1 MGAGEVFWVILGVVF
16 LLVSTLPAI
25 GKAARNQARITKLK
39 SLEQKRN
46 SRAITLIHRQETLA
60 FLGLPFARSMDIEDS
75 ERVLRAIRMTDAQVP
90 IDLIVH
96 TPGGLVLAAEQI
108 ASALRAHQAPV
119 TVFVPHYAMSGGALI
134 ALAADHLIMDANA
147 VLGPIDP
154 QIRNIPAA
162 SVLAA
167 VARKSIDEVDDETL
181 ILADV
186 GEKAIRQ
193 VKRTIVRI
201 LQDRMNQD
209 RAGRLAD
216 LLASGTWTHDYPI
229 TVAEAQGFGLEIS
242 TEVPQEVYD
251 LMDLFPQTSQG
262 RPSVQYVPAP
272 RRKRDP
278 DETGSTLHW

>member
-1 MGAGEVFWVILGVVF
+1 MGTGEIFWIILGIVF
-16 LLVSTLPAI
+16 LIATVVPAVAR
-25 GKAARNQARITKLK
+25 AARAQARLSKLR

-60 FLGLPFARSMDIEDS
+60 FLGVPFGRFMDIEDS
-75 ERVLRAIRMTDAQVP
+75 EQVLRAIRLTDSDVP

-108 ASALRAHQAPV
+108 AYALHAHEAPV
-119 TVFVPHYAMSGGALI
+119 TVFVPHYAMSGGTLI
-134 ALAADHLIMDANA
+134 ALAADQIVLDANA

-193 VKRTIVRI
+193 VKRMIVR
-201 LQDRMNQD
+201 LQHRRMSPD
-209 RAGRLAD
+209 RAEKLAE
-216 LLASGTWTHDYPI
+216 LLASGTWTHDYAI
-229 TVAEAQGFGLEIS
+229 TVAEAQGLGLNIS

-251 LMDLFPQTSQG
+251 LMELYPQSSRG
-262 RPSVQYVPAP
+262 RPSVQYIPS
-272 RRKRDP
+272 RRRDR
-278 DETGSTLHW
+278 ESGESRSELHW

>member
-1 MGAGEVFWVILGVVF
+1 MGMGEIFWILMGIVF
-16 LLVSTLPAI
+16 LLASVLPAI
-25 GKAARNQARITKLK
+25 GRAARTQARMSKLR

-60 FLGLPFARSMDIEDS
+60 FLGVPFARYMDIEDS
-75 ERVLRAIRMTDAQVP
+75 ERVLRAIRMTDSQVP

-108 ASALRAHQAPV
+108 AYALCSHEAPV
-119 TVFVPHYAMSGGALI
+119 TIFIPHYAMSGGTLI
-134 ALAADHLIMDANA
+134 ALAADQIVMDPNA

-193 VKRTIVRI
+193 VKRTVVRI
-201 LQDRMNQD
+201 LQDRMHLD
-209 RAGRLAD
+209 RAAKLAD

-229 TVAEAQGFGLEIS
+229 TVSEARGLGLDIS
-242 TEVPQEVYD
+242 TEVPREVYD
-251 LMDLFPQTSQG
+251 LMELYPQTSRG
-262 RPSVQYVPAP
+262 RPSVQYIPGP
-272 RRKRDP
+272 RRKRER
-278 DETGSTLHW
+278 DEGKTELRW